1 MNSLS
6 VLEVR
11 GENKKGMGF
20 QTALS
25 EQLALCGA
33 PAFPAS
39 PGWRQRASVLL
50 RGDAEEALEKLRS
63 LPLFN
68 VTFLSF
74 TFQ

>member
-1 MNSLS
+1 
-6 VLEVR
+6 
-11 GENKKGMGF
+11 MGF

-33 PAFPAS
+33 PAFPAFPAS

>member
-1 MNSLS
+1 
-6 VLEVR
+6 
-11 GENKKGMGF
+11 MGF

-39 PGWRQRASVLL
+39 PGWWRSGSVLL
-50 RGDAEEALEKLRS
+50 RGGAEEEPEKLRS

-68 VTFLSF
+68 LTFLSF
-74 TFQ
+74 IFQ